1 MALIITYT
9 RLTSF
14 VLLIAATALLIYNQI
29 AKIGKLKFWII
40 ITLPLIYFVGTI
52 IDVMGIY
59 VPETDN
65 EILVYY
71 TLASVNLVGGGIL
84 FAIPFRSMARKM
96 REDDPTRKYMMTA
109 AYGFIIFF
117 GLNQTTLF
125 VAPYPPYGL
134 AAQSISALA
143 TYMIFVGLYSTAVSM
158 SQNMQLRQFI
168 RRIALGDV
176 NLLSSIGSA
185 QMDIEVRRVVND
197 LKDVIQ
203 KE

>member
-1 MALIITYT
+1 
-9 RLTSF
+9 
-14 VLLIAATALLIYNQI
+14 
-29 AKIGKLKFWII
+29 
-40 ITLPLIYFVGTI
+40 
-52 IDVMGIY
+52 
-59 VPETDN
+59 
-65 EILVYY
+65 
-71 TLASVNLVGGGIL
+71 
-84 FAIPFRSMARKM
+84 
-96 REDDPTRKYMMTA
+96 MMTA

-143 TYMIFVGLYSTAVSM
+143 TYMIFVGLYSTGVSM

-185 QMDIEVRRVVND
+185 QMDIEVRRVVSD
-197 LKDVIQ
+197 MKYVI
-203 KE
+203 